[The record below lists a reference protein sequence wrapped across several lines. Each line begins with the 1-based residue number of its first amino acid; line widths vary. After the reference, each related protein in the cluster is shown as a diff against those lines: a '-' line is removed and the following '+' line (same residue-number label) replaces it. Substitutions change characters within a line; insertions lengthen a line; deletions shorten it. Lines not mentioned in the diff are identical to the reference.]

1 MGTPSDDELIALAGR
16 IGCAPIVDALGVRHR
31 HRSHLHDLVA
41 PAPGRRLTGP
51 VMTMR
56 FLPLRR
62 DLVDPGRHDFGA
74 LLAAAAESRALDGM
88 VLVCAADDPEQ
99 AVAGG
104 KKLARL
110 RSLGLGGLV
119 TDGRVRDFAEASEMG
134 LAVWCRGEAVR
145 NANDVL
151 MAWETGVAVSLAGTA
166 VAPGD
171 WIHADASGA
180 VVIPGNDVAGVLAEA
195 AAIVERDAAQ
205 VARMRGDDAT
215 RARRG

>member
-1 MGTPSDDELIALAGR
+1 MGTPANDDLISRAGR
-16 IGCAPIVDALGVRHR
+16 IGCAPIVDALGARHS

-41 PAPGRRLTGP
+41 PAPGHSLTGP

-56 FLPLRR
+56 FLPLRH
-62 DLVDPGRHDFGA
+62 DLVEPGRHDFGA
-74 LLAAAAESRALDGM
+74 LLDAAAESRALDGL
-88 VLVCAADDPEQ
+88 VLVCAADDSEQ

-110 RSLGLGGLV
+110 QSLGLGGLV

-145 NANDVL
+145 NANDAL
-151 MAWETGVAVSLAGTA
+151 MAWETDVPVSLAGTA

-171 WIHADASGA
+171 WIHADAAGA
-180 VVIPGNDVAGVLAEA
+180 VVIPGDEVAGVLAEA

-205 VARMRGDDAT
+205 GERLRAADVERT
-215 RARRG
+215 RRR